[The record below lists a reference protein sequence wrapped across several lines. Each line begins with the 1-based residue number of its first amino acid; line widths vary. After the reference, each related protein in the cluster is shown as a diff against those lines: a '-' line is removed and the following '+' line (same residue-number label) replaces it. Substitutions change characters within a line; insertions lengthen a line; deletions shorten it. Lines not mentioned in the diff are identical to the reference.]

1 MLRQVDHIISTVDD
15 RARKDGESCVAKLVT
30 MPTWMANS
38 DNPRKRKRHGK
49 TMGKTH
55 GLI

>member
-55 GLI
+55 G